1 MTTAGGFRDEVGLW
15 IEESGEG
22 RPRVLLDAVDR
33 HLNEGETVHGGVL
46 ATLVDAAMGA
56 AVAETGDGGERP
68 VTVSLTVTFLR
79 PGKPGRIV
87 AQAELRK
94 RGKRLSV
101 VEADVVQEE
110 TGDTV
115 AHAVG
120 TFSVVS

>member
-1 MTTAGGFRDEVGLW
+1 MGASGGFRDEVGLW

-22 RPRVLLDAVDR
+22 RPTVLVDATDR
-33 HLNEGETVHGGVL
+33 HLNEGGTVHGGVL
-46 ATLVDAAMGA
+46 ATLVDAAMGT
-56 AVAETGDGGERP
+56 AVGETGDDDERP
-68 VTVSLTVTFLR
+68 VTVSLTVTYLK
-79 PGKPGRIV
+79 PGKPGRII
-87 AQAELRK
+87 ASAELRK

-120 TFSVVS
+120 TFSVTS